1 MAKSLSS
8 RKDDKFLIYLIV
20 GFASVIVLLVA
31 GLVIYN
37 LVADVKDY
45 DDFDHISN
53 FSNITSQ
60 SEDEYL
66 IYYYSETCGYCKQ
79 IKNQVLKFANDNNEN
94 IKVYMMDANDAYAT
108 SFPIYDPDTGAEMTG
123 TPSLITVVDG
133 QIVHMAPG
141 YLEVTDTLESINAG
155 TYNYLD

>member
-1 MAKSLSS
+1 MAKSFSS
-8 RKDDKFLIYLIV
+8 KKDDKFLIYLII
-20 GFASVIVLLVA
+20 GFASVIVALVA

-37 LVADVKDY
+37 IVADVKDY
-45 DDFDHISN
+45 EDFDHISS
-53 FSNITSQ
+53 FYNITDQ

-66 IYYYSETCGYCKQ
+66 VYYYSETCGYCNQ
-79 IKNQVLKFANDNNEN
+79 IKNQVISFATDNNRN
-94 IKVYMMDANDAYAT
+94 IKVYMMDANEAYST
-108 SFPIYDPDTGAEMTG
+108 SFPIYDPDTGDEMTG

-141 YLEVTDTLESINAG
+141 YVEVTDTLERIDAG

>member
-1 MAKSLSS
+1 MAKSFSS
-8 RKDDKFLIYLIV
+8 KKDDKFLIYLIV
-20 GFASVIVLLVA
+20 GFASVIVALVA

-37 LVADVKDY
+37 IVADVKDY
-45 DDFDHISN
+45 DDFDHISSFN
-53 FSNITSQ
+53 NITDQ
-60 SEDEYL
+60 SEDQYL
-66 IYYYSETCGYCKQ
+66 VYYYSETCGYCNQ
-79 IKNQVLKFANDNNEN
+79 IKNQVIKFADSNNQN
-94 IKVYMMDANDAYAT
+94 IKVYMMDANEAFST

-141 YLEVTDTLESINAG
+141 YIEVTDTLESINAG